1 MEKVYFSIAKI
12 NLRARIGFRK
22 TNRKDAFMA
31 RNTTKNMTEGSPM
44 KLILGFAVPMLMGM
58 LFQQVYN
65 FVDTIIVGR
74 YLGVGALAAVGSTG
88 SIHFLIIGFCVGV
101 CSGFTLPVA
110 QRFGAKDYNGL
121 RKFVGNSA
129 VLATIIAAFLTII
142 TTLLCRNILEWMKTP
157 ADIIDDAY
165 NYIVVTFIG
174 IPVIMLYNILSGYIR
189 ALGDA
194 TTPVIYLII
203 SSFLNIGLD
212 ILFIVP
218 FQMGVFGASLA
229 TVLSQLISGILCFL
243 HILFKFEILHLK
255 KDDWRLAP
263 QYVHTILTMGLPMG
277 LQYSITAIGSV
288 ILQASVNPLGSI
300 AVASMT
306 ASGKISGFMMCPL
319 DALGST
325 MATYGGQNVGAGK
338 LERLGKGLKS
348 AIFVGW
354 IYSVI
359 AFTISFF
366 LGKDLMQ
373 IFVESDD
380 ALIKA
385 QVIDQG
391 YLCLVISIAF
401 YPLLTLVNT
410 VRFTIQ
416 GMGFSGFAVFAGVA
430 EMIARALVGIVLV
443 PILGFTGA
451 CFAGPVAWIFADAFL
466 IPAYFSC
473 YKKLKRIIKGQS

>member
-1 MEKVYFSIAKI
+1 MAKS
-12 NLRARIGFRK
+12 
-22 TNRKDAFMA
+22 
-31 RNTTKNMTEGSPM
+31 TTKNMTEGSPA
-44 KLILGFAVPMLMGM
+44 KLILGFAIPMLMGM

-74 YLGVGALAAVGSTG
+74 YLGVNALAAVGSTG
-88 SIHFLIIGFCVGV
+88 SIHFLIIGFCIGV

-110 QRFGAKDYNGL
+110 QRFGAKDYDGL
-121 RKFVGNSA
+121 RKYVGNSA
-129 VLATIIAAFLTII
+129 ILAAIIAVVLTLV
-142 TTLLCRNILEWMKTP
+142 TTLLCRNILEWMQTP

-165 NYIVVTFIG
+165 NYIFVTFVG

-189 ALGDA
+189 ALGDS
-194 TTPVIYLII
+194 TTPVIYLVI

-218 FQMGVFGASLA
+218 FQMGVLGAALA
-229 TVLSQLISGILCFL
+229 TVLSQLISGVLCFL
-243 HILFKFEILHLK
+243 HILFKFDLLHLS
-255 KDDWRLAP
+255 KDDWCLNP
-263 QYVHTILTMGLPMG
+263 QYVRAILSMGLPMG

-288 ILQASVNPLGSI
+288 ILQSCVNPLGSV

-348 AIFVGW
+348 AIITGW

-359 AFTISFF
+359 AFCVAFF
-366 LGKDLMQ
+366 LGKNLIQ
-373 IFVESDD
+373 LFVETDD
-380 ALIKA
+380 AAIKA
-385 QVIDQG
+385 LVIDQG
-391 YLCLVISIAF
+391 NLNLVIALAF

-430 EMIARALVGIVLV
+430 EMIARALVGVLLV
-443 PILGFTGA
+443 PIFGFTGA
-451 CFAGPVAWIFADAFL
+451 CFAGPVAWLFADAFL
-466 IPAYFSC
+466 VPAYFSC
-473 YKKLKRIIKGQS
+473 YRKLQKIMKKEGTSANAVLPIKK

>member
-1 MEKVYFSIAKI
+1 
-12 NLRARIGFRK
+12 
-22 TNRKDAFMA
+22 MA
-31 RNTTKNMTEGSPM
+31 RNTTKNMTEGSPA
-44 KLILGFAVPMLMGM
+44 KLILGFAIPMLMGM

-74 YLGVGALAAVGSTG
+74 YLGVNALAAVGSTG
-88 SIHFLIIGFCVGV
+88 SIHFLIIGFCIGV

-110 QRFGAKDYNGL
+110 QRFGAKDYDGL
-121 RKFVGNSA
+121 RKYVGNSA
-129 VLATIIAAFLTII
+129 ILAAIIAVVLTLV
-142 TTLLCRNILEWMKTP
+142 TTLLCRNILEWMQTP

-165 NYIVVTFIG
+165 NYILVTFVG

-189 ALGDA
+189 ALGDS
-194 TTPVIYLII
+194 TTPVIYLVI
-203 SSFLNIGLD
+203 SFFLNIGLD

-229 TVLSQLISGILCFL
+229 TVLSQLISGVLCFL
-243 HILFKFEILHLK
+243 HILFKFDLLHLS
-255 KDDWRLAP
+255 KDDWRLNP
-263 QYVHTILTMGLPMG
+263 QYVRAILSMGLPMG

-288 ILQASVNPLGSI
+288 ILQSCVNPLGSV

-348 AIFVGW
+348 AIITGW

-359 AFTISFF
+359 AFCVAFF
-366 LGKDLMQ
+366 FGKNLIQ
-373 IFVESDD
+373 IFVETDD
-380 ALIKA
+380 AAIKA
-385 QVIDQG
+385 LVIDQG
-391 YLCLVISIAF
+391 NLNLVIALAF

-430 EMIARALVGIVLV
+430 EMIARALVGVLLV
-443 PILGFTGA
+443 PIFGFTGA
-451 CFAGPVAWIFADAFL
+451 CFAGPAAWLFADAFL
-466 IPAYFSC
+466 VPAYFSC
-473 YKKLKRIIKGQS
+473 YKKLQRIMKKEVAA

>member
-1 MEKVYFSIAKI
+1 
-12 NLRARIGFRK
+12 
-22 TNRKDAFMA
+22 MA
-31 RNTTKNMTEGSPM
+31 RNTTKNMTEGSPA
-44 KLILGFAVPMLMGM
+44 KLILGFAIPMLMGM

-74 YLGVGALAAVGSTG
+74 YLGVNALAAVGSTG
-88 SIHFLIIGFCVGV
+88 SIHFLIIGFCIGV

-110 QRFGAKDYNGL
+110 QRFGAKDYDGL
-121 RKFVGNSA
+121 RKYVGNSA
-129 VLATIIAAFLTII
+129 ILAAIIAVVLTLV
-142 TTLLCRNILEWMKTP
+142 TTLLCRNILEWMQTP

-165 NYIVVTFIG
+165 NYILVTFVG

-189 ALGDA
+189 ALGDS
-194 TTPVIYLII
+194 TTPVIYLVV

-229 TVLSQLISGILCFL
+229 TVLSQLISGVLCFL
-243 HILFKFEILHLK
+243 HILFKFDLLHLS
-255 KDDWRLAP
+255 KDDWRLNP
-263 QYVHTILTMGLPMG
+263 QYVRAILSMGLPMG

-288 ILQASVNPLGSI
+288 ILQSCVNPLGSV

-348 AIFVGW
+348 AIITGW

-359 AFTISFF
+359 AFCVAFF
-366 LGKDLMQ
+366 FGKNLIQ
-373 IFVESDD
+373 IFVETDD
-380 ALIKA
+380 AAIKA
-385 QVIDQG
+385 LVIDQG
-391 YLCLVISIAF
+391 NLNLVIALAF

-430 EMIARALVGIVLV
+430 EMIARALVGVLLV
-443 PILGFTGA
+443 PIFGFTGA
-451 CFAGPVAWIFADAFL
+451 CFAGPAAWLFADAFL
-466 IPAYFSC
+466 VPAYFSC
-473 YKKLKRIIKGQS
+473 YRKLQRIMKKEVAA

>member
-1 MEKVYFSIAKI
+1 MAK
-12 NLRARIGFRK
+12 
-22 TNRKDAFMA
+22 
-31 RNTTKNMTEGSPM
+31 NTTKNMTEGSPT
-44 KLILGFAVPMLMGM
+44 KLILGFAIPMLMGM

-74 YLGVGALAAVGSTG
+74 YLGVKALAAVGSTG
-88 SIHFLIIGFCVGV
+88 SISFLIIGFCVGV

-110 QRFGAKDYNGL
+110 QRFGAKDYAGL

-129 VLATIIAAFLTII
+129 VVAAAIAAVLTIA
-142 TTLLCRNILEWMKTP
+142 TTLLCRDILEWMQTP
-157 ADIIDDAY
+157 SDIIDNAY
-165 NYIVVTFIG
+165 NYIIVAFIG
-174 IPVIMLYNILSGYIR
+174 IPVTMLYNLLSGYIR
-189 ALGDA
+189 ALGDS
-194 TTPVIYLII
+194 TTPVIYLVI
-203 SSFLNIGLD
+203 SSFINIGLD

-218 FQMGVFGASLA
+218 LQMGVFGASLA
-229 TVLSQLISGILCFL
+229 TILSQLISAILCFI
-243 HILFKFEILHLK
+243 HILLKFEILHLK
-255 KDDWRLAP
+255 KDDWRLEP
-263 QYVHTILTMGLPMG
+263 QYVRTTLGMGLPMG

-306 ASGKISGFMMCPL
+306 ACGKISGFMMCPL

-325 MATYGGQNVGAGK
+325 MATYTGQNVGAGQ
-338 LERLGKGLKS
+338 LERVGKGLKS
-348 AIFVGW
+348 AILSGW

-359 AFTISFF
+359 AFGIAFF
-366 LGKDLMQ
+366 FGKNLMN

-380 ALIKA
+380 LLIKA

-391 YLCLVISIAF
+391 YLNLVIALAA

-430 EMIARALVGIVLV
+430 EMIARALVGLMLV
-443 PILGFTGA
+443 PLFGFTGA
-451 CFAGPVAWIFADAFL
+451 CFAGPVAWLFADAFL
-466 IPAYFSC
+466 IPAYYSC
-473 YKKLKRIIKGQS
+473 YRKLQKIMKVSIS

>member
-1 MEKVYFSIAKI
+1 
-12 NLRARIGFRK
+12 
-22 TNRKDAFMA
+22 MA
-31 RNTTKNMTEGSPM
+31 RSTTKNMTEGSPA
-44 KLILGFAVPMLMGM
+44 KLILGFAIPMLMGM

-74 YLGVGALAAVGSTG
+74 YLGVNALAAVGSTG
-88 SIHFLIIGFCVGV
+88 SIHFLIIGFCIGV

-110 QRFGAKDYNGL
+110 QRFGAKDYDGL
-121 RKFVGNSA
+121 RKYVGNSA
-129 VLATIIAAFLTII
+129 ILAAIIAVVLTLV
-142 TTLLCRNILEWMKTP
+142 TTLLCRNILEWMQTP

-165 NYIVVTFIG
+165 NYIFVTFVG

-189 ALGDA
+189 ALGDS
-194 TTPVIYLII
+194 TTPVIYLVI

-229 TVLSQLISGILCFL
+229 TVLSQLISGVLCFL
-243 HILFKFEILHLK
+243 HILFKFDLLHLS
-255 KDDWRLAP
+255 KDDWRLNP
-263 QYVHTILTMGLPMG
+263 QYVRTILSMGLPMG

-288 ILQASVNPLGSI
+288 ILQSCVNPLGSV

-338 LERLGKGLKS
+338 LERVGKGLKS
-348 AIFVGW
+348 AIITGC

-359 AFTISFF
+359 AFCVAFF
-366 LGKDLMQ
+366 FGKNLIQ
-373 IFVESDD
+373 IFVETDD
-380 ALIKA
+380 AAIKA
-385 QVIDQG
+385 LVIDQG
-391 YLCLVISIAF
+391 NLNLVIALAF

-430 EMIARALVGIVLV
+430 EMIARALVGVLLV
-443 PILGFTGA
+443 PIFGFTGA
-451 CFAGPVAWIFADAFL
+451 CFAGPAAWLFADAFL
-466 IPAYFSC
+466 VPAYFSC
-473 YKKLKRIIKGQS
+473 YRKLQRIMKKEVAA